1 MTDEPL
7 VIVGAAGTGR
17 ETLDIVDAMNREG
30 AGIDVLGV
38 LDDSPARAHL
48 ERLAARDVPFLGRVD
63 DWLSTR
69 TERCGFVVAIAW
81 PHVRRRVAEQF
92 EEAGHLPSTL
102 VHPKAILGSQVSL
115 GAGTVVYAAAQIS
128 TNVNIGRH
136 GIINAQSY
144 VGHDSI
150 LDDYVSLNPGARISG
165 EAHCGTE
172 VLIGGSS
179 TVLQGLTIGR
189 QSIVGASALVTK
201 NIPGRVTVKGI
212 PGRWEKLNTGARS
225 R

>member
-1 MTDEPL
+1 MTGEPL

-38 LDDSPARAHL
+38 LDDSPAPAHL

-81 PHVRRRVAEQF
+81 PHARRRIAEGF
-92 EEAGHLPSTL
+92 EEAGHYPVTL
-102 VHPKAILGSQVSL
+102 VHPKAIIGSLVSL
-115 GAGTVVYAAAQIS
+115 GAGTVVYAGAQIS
-128 TNVNIGRH
+128 TNVNIGRYA
-136 GIINAQSY
+136 ILNAQCFI
-144 VGHDSI
+144 GHDSV
-150 LDDYVSLNPGARISG
+150 LDGYVSVNPGARVSG
-165 EAHCGTE
+165 EAYCAQE

-179 TVLQGLTIGR
+179 TVLQGLTVGPR
-189 QSIVGASALVTK
+189 SIIGASALVTK
-201 NIPGRVTVKGI
+201 DVPGGVTVKGV
-212 PGRWEKLNTGARS
+212 PGRWR
-225 R
+225 